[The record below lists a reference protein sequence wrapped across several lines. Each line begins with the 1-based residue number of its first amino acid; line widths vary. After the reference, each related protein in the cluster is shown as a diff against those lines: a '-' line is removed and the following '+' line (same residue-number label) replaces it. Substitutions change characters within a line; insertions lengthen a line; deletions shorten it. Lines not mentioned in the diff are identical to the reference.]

1 MKKFESAK
9 DVEKEI
15 AEQERT
21 LEEQK
26 ALLAEAE
33 EQGDEAN
40 LWTMQENVEWTER
53 ILEGLRKI

>member
-9 DVEKEI
+9 DIEKEI

-26 ALLAEAE
+26 ELLAEAE
-33 EQGDEAN
+33 RENDEAN
-40 LWTMQENVEWTER
+40 LWTAKENVSWTER